1 MLLHVEIAFLFISFE
16 LLKLECKQILLD
28 LDLPQIDL
36 WHEFDSQ
43 KAVNWVEQA
52 F

>member
-1 MLLHVEIAFLFISFE
+1 MLLNAEIVFLFMSFE

-36 WHEFDSQ
+36 
-43 KAVNWVEQA
+43 
-52 F
+52 